1 MPGLQQR
8 GEGRTGGLERVKKG
22 RPKKFGNTTK
32 IQKPSERKA
41 REGEKG
47 GKAGLGRGR
56 GRPRKIRSG
65 DKLNLGEKKQG
76 IKGRRGNKGRGN
88 IDRGDIE
95 GNCGDLKE
103 ETNIGETENI
113 KDNSVEAVEGI
124 VIGGKIEHP
133 DEENNKSSDLKT
145 ETDSNTQAGEAG
157 GKELLTSPPKM
168 KTNRGLEE
176 SGDEVIITSQEI
188 DTVETV
194 DSLGNKDTIGNVLDT
209 DIRIEEK
216 KTEVLGTSGVVTPT
230 TQAVT
235 STTLVVTPTTQV
247 VNPTTQVVTPTS
259 QVVTPTT
266 QVVTPTTR
274 VPSRV
279 IIVRE
284 RSQRIINRGSRGEA
298 MLKGV
303 NSTSTKFADNIAPR
317 KATKTKSVTKTSAL
331 ESVETAKVTTQ
342 ETPTK
347 VVETFKETKSGFRE
361 KTTEKDVETL
371 LVETKTETVSEPD
384 SNKVEETK
392 EMMEETNL
400 EIEGTDE
407 KNIELAGT
415 SVGEMSRDETKIEV
429 ENEVKVEKREET
441 EGGGLR
447 GEQRRRLRKSRTPVK
462 KT

>member
-56 GRPRKIRSG
+56 GRPKKIRSG
-65 DKLNLGEKKQG
+65 DKLHLGEKKEG
-76 IKGRRGNKGRGN
+76 IKGRRGGNKGRGN
-88 IDRGDIE
+88 MDRGEID
-95 GNCGDLKE
+95 GTCGDLKE
-103 ETNIGETENI
+103 ESNIGETENI
-113 KDNSVEAVEGI
+113 EDSNSVEAVEGI

-235 STTLVVTPTTQV
+235 
-247 VNPTTQVVTPTS
+247 
-259 QVVTPTT
+259 PTT

-317 KATKTKSVTKTSAL
+317 KAAKTKSVTKTSAL

-415 SVGEMSRDETKIEV
+415 SGGEMSRDETKIEV